1 MYHSGTFI
9 YRVMFDKVYAHRVVG
24 DKANAHSFQRY
35 DVQNPQSKEF
45 EDWKEKRKKKQ
56 GDKFTILPQ
65 PMVWFLI
72 MEIVLL
78 KKANKQNIP

>member
-1 MYHSGTFI
+1 MMYRTP
-9 YRVMFDKVYAHRVVG
+9 KVRSL
-24 DKANAHSFQRY
+24 KI
-35 DVQNPQSKEF
+35 
-45 EDWKEKRKKKQ
+45 EKKGEKKKQ
-56 GDKFTILPQ
+56 EDKFTILPQ